1 MTAPFCLSIRRQVDV
16 EQARRAARSFAQQL
30 GFAAADC
37 ESIVLATSELATNL
51 ARYAPGGA
59 VRLSTI
65 DGAGGRGMQV
75 ESQDSGP
82 GIGNMA
88 QALTDGFSTGGGL
101 GHGLP
106 SVRRLMDTFHMTS
119 GPEGTTIVAGKW
131 LPQPS

>member
-16 EQARRAARSFAQQL
+16 EQARRTARSFAQQL
-30 GFAAADC
+30 GFAAVDC
-37 ESIVLATSELATNL
+37 EAIVLATSELATNL
-51 ARYAPGGA
+51 LRYAPGGA

-65 DGAGGRGMQV
+65 DGFGGRGMQV

-82 GIGNMA
+82 GIANLA

-119 GPEGTTIVAGKW
+119 GPEGTTVVAGKW
-131 LPQPS
+131 LPKPS